1 MNGFSKVSLI
11 EDMQE
16 HVQTREMISSR
27 YSDQTSNKQSAVNT
41 EHTSYKA
48 WWLHKLEQH
57 IFFKIHILPLN

>member
-48 WWLHKLEQH
+48 W
-57 IFFKIHILPLN
+57 